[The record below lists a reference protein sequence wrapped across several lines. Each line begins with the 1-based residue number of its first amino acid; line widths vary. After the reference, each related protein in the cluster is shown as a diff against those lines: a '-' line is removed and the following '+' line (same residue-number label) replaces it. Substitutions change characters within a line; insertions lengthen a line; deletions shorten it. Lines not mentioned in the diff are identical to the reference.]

1 MWRRGSA
8 FVVRRMSARRMDYDL
23 ARLLPQLD
31 QEETITWLME
41 MKAGRPAYDFIL
53 AAMDSGKL
61 TAFQLRNGLH
71 ALFRLRSHA
80 NDQEVFDIFVRY
92 SQHPIQTVRS
102 EAVQLG
108 LGLWQFHRQY
118 PLQPLTISRQDTA
131 TFRHAV
137 ESGVEP
143 RVADLARDILRVIKL

>member
-1 MWRRGSA
+1 
-8 FVVRRMSARRMDYDL
+8 MDYDL

-31 QEETITWLME
+31 QEEIITWLVE
-41 MKAGRPAYDFIL
+41 MKAGRPAYDFTL
-53 AAMDSGKL
+53 AAMDGGTL

-80 NDQEVFDIFVRY
+80 SDQEVFDIFVRY
-92 SQHPIQTVRS
+92 AQHPIQIVRS

-118 PLQPLTISRQDTA
+118 PLQPLTVSRQAFD

-137 ESGVEP
+137 EVGVSP
-143 RVADLARDILRVIKL
+143 RVADLAHDTLRVFEL